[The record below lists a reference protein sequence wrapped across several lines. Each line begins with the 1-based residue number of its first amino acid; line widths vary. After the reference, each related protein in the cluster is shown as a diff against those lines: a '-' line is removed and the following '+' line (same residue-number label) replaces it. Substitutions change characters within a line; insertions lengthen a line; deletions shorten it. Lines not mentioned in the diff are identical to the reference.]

1 MSESLSVRAL
11 GSAPRLWAEFLVIFA
26 ALPLVMAFA
35 MTPDIMWTALSGV
48 TIASLVLLLFTPGFR
63 WRSLIRG
70 RLIADWRITLLFVLI
85 TAIIAV
91 ALVHWLVPGRFL
103 SLPRYATELWLT
115 IMALYPFLSALPQ
128 EIVYRVLF
136 FERYG
141 HLFPNTQVAI
151 AVNALCF
158 GLAHLF
164 FMNWPALILTTIGGL
179 IFAWA
184 YAEKRSF
191 GFACLLHAIGGQII
205 FTSGLGIYFYHG
217 AV

>member
-1 MSESLSVRAL
+1 MSDTATIRTL
-11 GSAPRLWAEFLVIFA
+11 GGAPRLWAEFTLIFL

-35 MTPDIMWTALSGV
+35 MSPDIMWSALTGV
-48 TIASLVLLLFTPGFR
+48 TVGSVLLLFFTPGFR
-63 WRSLIRG
+63 WRSLFKG
-70 RLIADWRITLLFVLI
+70 PLVADWRVALLFVVG
-85 TAIIAV
+85 TSAIAG
-91 ALVHWLVPGRFL
+91 ALVLWLAPWRLL
-103 SLPRYATELWLT
+103 SLPLNATDLW
-115 IMALYPFLSALPQ
+115 IRVMILYPFLSALPQ

-141 HLFPNTQVAI
+141 HLFPNVRVAI
-151 AVNALCF
+151 LINALCF

-184 YAEKRSF
+184 YAQKRSF
-191 GFACLLHAIGGQII
+191 GFACLLHALGGQII

-217 AV
+217 AA